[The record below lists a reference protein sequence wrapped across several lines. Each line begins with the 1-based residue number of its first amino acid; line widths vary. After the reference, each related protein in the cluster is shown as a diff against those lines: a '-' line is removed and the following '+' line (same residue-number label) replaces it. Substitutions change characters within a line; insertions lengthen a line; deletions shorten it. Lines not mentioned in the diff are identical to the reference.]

1 MKIQPAHFD
10 YMCATL
16 TACDTEFHRSR
27 YQAAGL
33 TTRRYQWDM
42 VRQAGLMSWICDT
55 LYAYLNDNHIQTALN
70 KIVRPL

>member
-1 MKIQPAHFD
+1 MKMQAEHFD
-10 YMCATL
+10 HLRAAL
-16 TACDTEFHRSR
+16 TPCDTEFHRSR
-27 YQAAGL
+27 YQAARL

-42 VRQAGLMSWICDT
+42 VVQAGLTFWLCDT